1 MDVEEESYDS
11 DSTIVSVK
19 QMQSEEPQVGEAVSP
34 AEEIM
39 EPKVENPE
47 HVSEPKK
54 SQLQL
59 EQTLEVKTA
68 ESEEHKRNRNI
79 KSQ

>member
-19 QMQSEEPQVGEAVSP
+19 QMQSEEPQIGEAVSP

-39 EPKVENPE
+39 EPKAENPE

-59 EQTLEVKTA
+59 EQKLEVKTA
-68 ESEEHKRNRNI
+68 EAEEHKRNRNI